1 MKKKVSIIEPVG
13 IDVQKFKEK
22 LYDCEVNYL
31 DSRKMSDLEL
41 INQLKSSHIIV
52 LTNKPLSYE
61 VISNLPDLEMVSV
74 AFAGFDHV
82 DSTAIQEKN
91 ITLTNAVGYA
101 NVAVAELVIGQMI
114 SLARKIPQNY
124 VDVFKGAT
132 TNTGTQL
139 KDKKLGIIG
148 GGNIGKYLQKI
159 AQAMGLECL
168 MFGRSNSHSDLEKIF
183 QSCDYIS
190 LHVPLNQT
198 TKGMINYD
206 LLKLMKPTS
215 FIINCA
221 RGPIINENDLLIA
234 LDEGLLSGA
243 ALDVFE
249 TEPPLISNHPLS
261 QSTKVICTPH
271 IGFNTQEALKAKGEM
286 ALNNICQYLNI

>member
-41 INQLKSSHIIV
+41 INEFKSSHIIV

-168 MFGRSNSHSDLEKIF
+168 MFGRSNSQSDLEKIF